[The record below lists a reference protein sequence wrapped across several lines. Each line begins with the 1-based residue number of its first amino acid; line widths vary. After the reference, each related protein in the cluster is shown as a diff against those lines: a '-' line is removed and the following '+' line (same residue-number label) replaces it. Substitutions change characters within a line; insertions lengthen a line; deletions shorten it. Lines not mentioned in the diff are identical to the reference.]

1 MKRTGLQT
9 ETNIFK
15 QPTCDPDSY
24 LDHRVSKF
32 NNERNYNRQLSSNF
46 EIMYR

>member
-15 QPTCDPDSY
+15 LPACEI
-24 LDHRVSKF
+24 HRVSKF
-32 NNERNYNRQLSSNF
+32 NNERNYNRRLNSNF
-46 EIMYR
+46 EKLHR